1 MARPPA
7 RIPRYLLAAVLLPL
21 SSIPLL
27 TAAAPPA
34 ATAWSA
40 TIGESGIGAYSVGN
54 PQAKVKLVEYFSY
67 TCSHCAEFAKEAG
80 APLKAQYIDKGSVL
94 FEYRNLIRDPVDMT
108 AAMLARCGGAKAFA
122 ANHQAIFA
130 AQPVWLAKA
139 AKLTKEQ
146 QAPWYQGALGE
157 RTARIA
163 ADVGLD
169 ALMRGRGYS
178 AAQIKACLSSGVA
191 EAELMGMTN
200 IGLNADRVK
209 GTPTFF
215 INGRRAEVGH
225 WPELKTLLDAAIKG
239 S

>member
-1 MARPPA
+1 MARPPVH
-7 RIPRYLLAAVLLPL
+7 IPRYLLAAVLLPL
-21 SSIPLL
+21 AGIPLP

-80 APLKAQYIDKGSVL
+80 VPLKAQYIDKGSVL

-130 AQPVWLAKA
+130 AQPTWLGKA
-139 AKLTKEQ
+139 AKMSKEQ
-146 QAPWYQGALGE
+146 QAPWYQGACCSLLIFRSE
-157 RTARIA
+157 EHTSE
-163 ADVGLD
+163 LQS
-169 ALMRGRGYS
+169 LMRNSY
-178 AAQIKACLSSGVA
+178 AVFCL
-191 EAELMGMTN
+191 
-200 IGLNADRVK
+200 K
-209 GTPTFF
+209 K
-215 INGRRAEVGH
+215 
-225 WPELKTLLDAAIKG
+225 KTYNNQKQYR
-239 S
+239 

>member
-1 MARPPA
+1 MTHPPV
-7 RIPRYLLAAVLLPL
+7 RIPRHLLAAVLLPL
-21 SSIPLL
+21 LCAPLL
-27 TAAAPPA
+27 SAAAPPA
-34 ATAWSA
+34 ATPWSA
-40 TIGESGIGAYSVGN
+40 TTGESGIGAYSVGN

-80 APLKAQYIDKGSVL
+80 VPLKAHYIDKGSVL

-139 AKLTKEQ
+139 AKMTKEQ

-157 RTARIA
+157 RTTRIA

-225 WPELKTLLDAAIKG
+225 WADLKTLLDAAIKG